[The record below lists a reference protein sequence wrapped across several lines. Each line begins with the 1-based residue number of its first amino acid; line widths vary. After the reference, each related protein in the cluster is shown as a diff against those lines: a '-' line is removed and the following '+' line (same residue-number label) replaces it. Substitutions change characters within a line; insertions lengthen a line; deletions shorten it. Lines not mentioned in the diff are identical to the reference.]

1 MNQTYA
7 VAIRALLIGLI
18 MLSAGGESPAAQPA
32 WKPPS
37 YTLFETGPVRPLALS
52 PNRKMLFACNIP
64 DNRLEVFDVTP
75 TGLTHRGS
83 VSVGLEPVALAVR
96 SENEVWVVNHLSDSV
111 SIVELSYDQ
120 NQPIGRVTRTLL
132 VGDEPRD
139 IVFAGPDRNRAFIT
153 TAHRGQN
160 APYDPRL
167 TTPGIGRADVWVFDA
182 DNLRNTLGGT
192 PLTIVQLFSD
202 TPRALAATPDG
213 TRVYAAAFLS
223 GNRTTTI
230 VEPIV
235 SANGGTPPPH
245 VNYAGVPQPPTG
257 LIVKFNGLH
266 WIDELNRVWDDQVK
280 FALPDKDVVVI
291 DAMARMPHQLLGA
304 AGFFSS
310 VGTVLF
316 NMAVNPKNGH
326 VYVSNT
332 DAQNHVRFEGAGQ
345 SLPPGQHTVRGH
357 IAENRITVLG
367 GTPAVNPIHLN
378 KHINYSA
385 EPGPTT
391 SAENALSVAMP
402 LSMEVTQDGSTL
414 YVASF
419 GSSKVAVYDTFEL
432 ETNTFYP
439 DLANQIP
446 VSGGGPCGL
455 ALDEERG
462 RLYVLTRF
470 DDAISIID
478 TDAKA
483 EVAHVSMYNPEP
495 SSVVNGRRLLYDASH
510 TSSHGDTSCASCHIF
525 GDFDGLAWDL
535 GDPDND
541 EIPNNGV
548 FTLPPE
554 PFGVTR
560 NFRPLKGPMTTQ
572 SLRGLA
578 NHGAMHW
585 RGDRLNNT
593 TSVSLQPDTGA
604 FDEQEAFRRFNVAF
618 VGLNGRDTQIP
629 AAEMQ
634 AFTDFILQ
642 VTYPP
647 NPIRNL
653 DNSLTRDQAAGRNFF
668 LNSTPSDTFFN
679 CAGCHVLNPGGNL
692 GLTDQPGFFGT
703 DGRFSF
709 EAEPQIFKI
718 PHLRNLYQ
726 KVGMFGMARAPG
738 FILPGIATSE
748 SNAFMGD
755 QVRGF
760 GFLHDGGIDTL
771 TRFHSALVFVQR
783 RIPTPAQPMPNPNG
797 FPLGPVGN
805 KLRRQVEQ
813 FMLAFD
819 SNLKPIVGQQITLTQ
834 YNAAVVARRLD
845 LLMAQADTIEP
856 ATGLPHCELVAKA
869 AGRGY
874 LYVGGHQ
881 FQSDRASEPLLSD
894 VALRAL
900 AGYEKNEITFT
911 CVPPGS
917 GVRIGIDR
925 NEDGVLDGDE

>member
-1 MNQTYA
+1 MPQTYG
-7 VAIRALLIGLI
+7 VALRALVIGL
-18 MLSAGGESPAAQPA
+18 MLLLAGGASPLAQPA
-32 WKPPS
+32 RKPPS
-37 YTLFETGPVRPLALS
+37 YTLFETGPVRPLALA
-52 PNRKMLFACNIP
+52 PNRQRLFACNIP

-75 TGLTHRGS
+75 TGLTPRGA
-83 VSVGLEPVALAVR
+83 VSVGLEPVALAAR
-96 SENEVWVVNHLSDSV
+96 SDTEVWVVNHLSDSV
-111 SIVELSYDQ
+111 SIVELSDAPD
-120 NQPIGRVTRTLL
+120 QPIGRVTRTLL

-139 IVFAGPDRNRAFIT
+139 IVFAGPHHKRAFIT
-153 TAHRGQN
+153 TAHCGQN
-160 APYDPRL
+160 VPYDPQL
-167 TTPGIGRADVWVFDA
+167 TTPGIGRADVWVFEA
-182 DNLRNTLGGT
+182 DNLGHTLGGT
-192 PLTIVQLFSD
+192 PLTIIQLFSD

-223 GNRTTTI
+223 GNRTTTL
-230 VEPIV
+230 VESIV
-235 SANGGTPPPH
+235 SAHGGTPPPH

-257 LIVKFNGLH
+257 LIVKFDGLH
-266 WIDELNRVWDDQVK
+266 WLDELNRVWDHQVK
-280 FALPDKDVVVI
+280 FALPDKDVFVI
-291 DAMARMPHQLLGA
+291 DAMARTPHQLHGA
-304 AGFFSS
+304 AGLFAS

-316 NMAVNPKNGH
+316 NMAVNSQNGH

-332 DAQNHVRFEGAGQ
+332 EAQNHVRFEGAGQ

-367 GTPAVNPIHLN
+367 GTPTVNPIHLN
-378 KHINYSA
+378 KHINYAA

-402 LSMEVTQDGSTL
+402 LSMAVTQDGSSL

-439 DLANQIP
+439 DLAQQIP
-446 VSGGGPCGL
+446 VSGGGPSGL

-470 DDAISIID
+470 DNAISIID
-478 TDAKA
+478 TTAKA

-495 SSVVNGRRLLYDASH
+495 PSVVNGRRLLYDASH
-510 TSSHGDTSCASCHIF
+510 TSSHGDSACASCHIF
-525 GDFDGLAWDL
+525 GDFDALAWDL
-535 GDPDND
+535 GDPDKD
-541 EIPNNGV
+541 EITNNGV
-548 FTLPPE
+548 FTVAPE

-560 NFRPLKGPMTTQ
+560 NFPPLKGPMTTQ

-593 TSVSLQPDTGA
+593 PAVSLQPDTGA
-604 FDEQEAFRRFNVAF
+604 FDEQEAFRRFNPAF
-618 VGLNGRDTQIP
+618 VGLNGRDTP
-629 AAEMQ
+629 LTAAEMQ

-653 DNSLTRDQAAGRNFF
+653 DNSLTSDQVAGRQFF
-668 LNSTPSDTFFN
+668 LNSTPSDTFFS
-679 CAGCHVLNPGGNL
+679 CAGCHVINPGGNL
-692 GLTDQPGFFGT
+692 GLTDQPGFFGS

-738 FILPGIATSE
+738 FLLPGIATGE
-748 SNAFMGD
+748 SNTFMGD

-760 GFLHDGGIDTL
+760 GFQHDGGIDTL
-771 TRFHSALVFVQR
+771 TRFDSLLVFVQR
-783 RIPTPAQPMPNPNG
+783 PGNPNG

-805 KLRRQVEQ
+805 QLRRQVTQ
-813 FMLAFD
+813 FMLVFD
-819 SNLKPIVGQQITLTQ
+819 SNLKPIVGQQITLTRS
-834 YNAAVVARRLD
+834 NAPVVAQRLE

-856 ATGLPHCELVAKA
+856 ATGLPYCELVAKA

-874 LYVGGHQ
+874 LYVGGQQ
-881 FQSDRASEPLLSD
+881 FQSDRAAAPLVSA
-894 VALRAL
+894 VALQAL